1 MNCKVYHNEK
11 QLTPS
16 GLEAVEEVVEREGCE
31 AGGGRG
37 VRPLQCADR
46 CAVVRVQFDK
56 PLYEQ
61 HPNHVRGSA
70 LKHRHTRVALME
82 QLVCVCECV
91 YVSVCES
98 VCIESAP
105 PVPSTNCNA
114 N

>member
-1 MNCKVYHNEK
+1 MVLLLNSSNMNCKVYHNEK

-37 VRPLQCADR
+37 VCPLQCADR
-46 CAVVRVQFDK
+46 RAVIRVQFDK

-82 QLVCVCECV
+82 QLVCVCMLKI
-91 YVSVCES
+91 
-98 VCIESAP
+98 CIR
-105 PVPSTNCNA
+105 V
-114 N
+114 